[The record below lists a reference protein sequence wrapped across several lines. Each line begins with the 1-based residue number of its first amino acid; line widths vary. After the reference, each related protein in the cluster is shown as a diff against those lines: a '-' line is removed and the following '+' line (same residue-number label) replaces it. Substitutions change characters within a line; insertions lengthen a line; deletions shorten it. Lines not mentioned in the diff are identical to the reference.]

1 MRLSHDRQPDHLPP
15 LTAGRAIRDLA
26 VCPDAD
32 ASYIWRMFV
41 SHDRAREASSS
52 TEASTQARLRPLHA
66 RMRTSATAILVSTA
80 AAIAHPTFAGGDVC
94 DPLDVV
100 SATGSLYSFAQA
112 SSAQYSTEIPLNL
125 AALLA
130 SGQSSSVSAGLPN
143 TSNYATA
150 TNFIA
155 LQSGESLEVVCDA
168 LGHANATGSF
178 AFARSDIDATAVLHL
193 PTTRRVRVVLQLHG
207 SGISDLSFMLRR
219 MDPWIIAF
227 DAGVSTYIKP
237 QTVTNEA
244 RLVLG
249 ADDYQLR
256 VYGSLQS
263 NTGFR
268 NPDDGAYGGHLSV
281 TCARIADIDFDGE
294 VNAADLAVLL
304 GAWGGVP
311 PFHAADLNQDGFVNG
326 ADLAALLADW

>member
-1 MRLSHDRQPDHLPP
+1 MFASHDRGTQSRP
-15 LTAGRAIRDLA
+15 
-26 VCPDAD
+26 
-32 ASYIWRMFV
+32 
-41 SHDRAREASSS
+41 S
-52 TEASTQARLRPLHA
+52 TEAWMHPRVQSRHA
-66 RMRTSATAILVSTA
+66 RMLTPATAIIVSTA
-80 AAIAHPTFAGGDVC
+80 AAIAHPTFADGDAC

-100 SATGSLYSFAQA
+100 SATGSLYSFARA
-112 SSAQYSTEIPLNL
+112 SSAQYSTELPLNL

-130 SGQSSSVSAGLPN
+130 NGQSSSVSAGLPN
-143 TSNYATA
+143 ASNYATA

-193 PTTRRVRVVLQLHG
+193 PTTRRVRVVWQLHG

-219 MDPWIIAF
+219 MDPWITAF

-268 NPDDGAYGGHLSV
+268 NPDDGACGGHLSV
-281 TCARIADIDFDGE
+281 TCARIADIDFDGS
-294 VNAADLAVLL
+294 VNASDLAVLL
-304 GAWGGVP
+304 DAWGAVP
-311 PFHAADLNQDGFVNG
+311 PFHTADLNQDGFVNG